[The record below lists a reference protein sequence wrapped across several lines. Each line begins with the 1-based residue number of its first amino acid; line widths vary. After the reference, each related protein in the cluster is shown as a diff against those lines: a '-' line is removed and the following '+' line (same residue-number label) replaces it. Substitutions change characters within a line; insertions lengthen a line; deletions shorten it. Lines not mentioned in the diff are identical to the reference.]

1 VALVFG
7 KYEKIR
13 RIAQGGMGEV
23 FLARQTGVLDR
34 LAILKALRTDLGKE
48 KEFVDQFL
56 DEARVA
62 ATLNHPNIV
71 AIYDV
76 GEWHGTHYI
85 AMEYIAGEDLSRL
98 WYAAAKAGIG
108 LPFQVSVRIIMEA
121 ALGLDHAHRAKDVR
135 GKPLNIVHRDISPQ
149 NIMVRA
155 DGVTKLVD
163 FGIAKAANKASRT
176 QAGMVKGKLQYMS
189 PEQVRGEPLDGRSD
203 QFSLGI
209 VLWEMCT
216 GRRLFKADNEIN
228 TLQKILQN
236 PIPKPSQHVPGFPAE
251 LEAVI
256 MKMLERDTNKRFAS
270 LGDVAAKLKEYLDR
284 SSLSAGEVSV
294 AAFVQQI
301 LGKELDARI
310 ADLTPM
316 EPTEAGT
323 SVPPKSAT
331 AKPAPAPVPAAATSK
346 PTPKP
351 TPKPVPTQALD
362 DDDRDAPT
370 AIVSPEDRPDRRN
383 PPTEDGLA
391 ALPDGP
397 TGEWVIRRAD
407 GSVVHF
413 QAWATLQQWVLDG
426 KLHRDD
432 AISAD
437 GRRFTALGDEPQLF
451 DFFATADAARAAR
464 PVVNT
469 GPTVPDGKGRSTMAL
484 DTTAEGPAIAASLPE
499 TKTPVAQ
506 PAPLPPAA
514 LPKTTTKPAQPAP
527 TPSPPPPPAAP
538 SLDDAPP
545 APPGA
550 AQDPF
555 APAPTGAFSL
565 GALPSTQTGAWQLGT
580 DFQSLQ
586 AAALAAQQPQMSGLP
601 TMTSPTTTAPAAAP
615 APAGRVPMA
624 LWAALGVIGT
634 IVLVGVVLQ
643 VAAPDTLAAVLGR
656 DRGPASARARAA
668 LTAIATDEPATVAAL
683 RSTLEPLLGDTA
695 DADTL
700 VAGILLD
707 AEKARVLTVA
717 AALQTRASAAPA
729 AVDTASVTAL
739 AARLKSHADAG
750 TPWSRYA
757 AAVADV
763 VAGAD
768 PGAIAAVA
776 DDSDPTLRADATS
789 TATLWRVARAL
800 SAATPAELQSLVA
813 SGDDTDRR
821 LAGARAIVA
830 AIAAGDD
837 DARAAARRALLTRQQ
852 KAPSDPRL
860 GPALALLD
868 APGGAAKP
876 PEKAPEKTPEKL
888 PEKAPEPPPPPA
900 PAPEPE
906 TYDSALAK
914 GTKAQKAG
922 RSKEAVKL
930 LTTALELK
938 PGDAT
943 ATLALAWAQLDL
955 GRNEAAAKNF
965 RAALAAKSSLVEAQ
979 FGLGEALRAQGKT
992 TEAIEAFQKY
1002 LELAPSGP
1010 DAETAKNAIRAL
1022 E

>member
-256 MKMLERDTNKRFAS
+256 MKMLERDINRRFAS
-270 LGDVAAKLKEYLDR
+270 LGDVAVKLKEYLDR
-284 SSLSAGEVSV
+284 SSVSVGEVSV

-301 LGKELDARI
+301 LGKELEARI

-316 EPTEAGT
+316 EPTEAGV
-323 SVPPKSAT
+323 SAPPKPAP
-331 AKPAPAPVPAAATSK
+331 KPAPAPVSAASK
-346 PTPKP
+346 PIPKAP
-351 TPKPVPTQALD
+351 AKPTQADVD

-370 AIVSPEDRPDRRN
+370 AIVAPENRPDRRPP

-397 TGEWVIRRAD
+397 TGEWVVRRAD

-451 DFFATADAARAAR
+451 DFFATADAARAR
-464 PVVNT
+464 PVVDA
-469 GPTVPDGKGRSTMAL
+469 GPTVPDGKGQRSTMVL
-484 DTTAEGPAIAASLPE
+484 NTTVEGQAIAASLHE

-506 PAPLPPAA
+506 PGPLPPPA
-514 LPKTTTKPAQPAP
+514 KPSTPPRSP
-527 TPSPPPPPAAP
+527 TPPTPPP
-538 SLDDAPP
+538 SVLDDAPP
-545 APPGA
+545 APPGDA
-550 AQDPF
+550 LDPF
-555 APAPTGAFSL
+555 APAPTEAFSL

-586 AAALAAQQPQMSGLP
+586 AAAIAAQQPSVSGLP
-601 TMTSPTTTAPAAAP
+601 TTTSPTAAP
-615 APAGRVPMA
+615 PSTAKAHVPTA
-624 LWAALGVIGT
+624 LWAALGVVGT
-634 IVLVGVVLQ
+634 IVLVGMVLR
-643 VAAPDTLAAVLGR
+643 VAAPDTLAAVLGGE
-656 DRGPASARARAA
+656 RGPSSARARAA

-683 RSTLEPLLGDTA
+683 RASLDPLLTPDA
-695 DADTL
+695 DADIL
-700 VAGILLD
+700 VAGLLLD

-717 AALQTRASAAPA
+717 GALQERAGQPPVT
-729 AVDTASVTAL
+729 VDTAGVASL

-750 TPWSRYA
+750 APWSRYA
-757 AAVADV
+757 LAVADV

-776 DDSDPTLRADATS
+776 DDSDPTLRADAAS
-789 TATLWRVARAL
+789 TATLWRIARAL
-800 SAATPAELQSLVA
+800 SAAAPGELQALVA

-830 AIAAGDD
+830 AIAAADD
-837 DARAAARRALLTRQQ
+837 DARATARRALLTRQQ

-868 APGGAAKP
+868 APGGASKP
-876 PEKAPEKTPEKL
+876 PEKTPEKTPEKAPEKTQEKVTKE
-888 PEKAPEPPPPPA
+888 PPEPPPPPA

-938 PGDAT
+938 PGDAS

-965 RAALAAKSSLVEAQ
+965 RAALTAKPSLVEAQ

-1002 LELAPSGP
+1002 LELAPAGP